1 MTTVTESPLK
11 ARDGRAEGRSHPAIQ
26 TGGDVAPPLSPSE
39 LGIISRGIWG
49 WGAPWQLDVPACSLI
64 FLHLARCSVVSIPW
78 PQWAPLL
85 LWTTFSTL
93 PGWHPPHSS

>member
-78 PQWAPLL
+78 TQWAPLL